1 MGLDTYG
8 VEFLK
13 YCSTKKEIKNILTLG
28 NQGLAIS
35 KNHLKKQFKLSEE
48 EANYYSN
55 QEFCSQILIEKLG
68 VLTVKSIDNSAYQ
81 GAEIIHD
88 LNQPLPTEK
97 KGICKYDTILDLGTL
112 EHIFNIP
119 QALIN
124 ITNLCKS
131 DGQIIH
137 CLPADGYCGH
147 GLYQFSPEL
156 FFSYYSPERGYK
168 DTEIFFFKSHD
179 KSNWNTWYKVNKPAN
194 GKRIELSNF
203 LTNNSLSILVRTV
216 KTSSFSNEN
225 IQQSDYSFSWDLSNP
240 EESSQRQEAII
251 QNKFVSKATFKKY
264 IFNFLNVLIT
274 KDQIMDIRRRIK
286 KWYKHPCIRKVNSKD
301 LIN

>member
-1 MGLDTYG
+1 
-8 VEFLK
+8 
-13 YCSTKKEIKNILTLG
+13 
-28 NQGLAIS
+28 
-35 KNHLKKQFKLSEE
+35 
-48 EANYYSN
+48 
-55 QEFCSQILIEKLG
+55 
-68 VLTVKSIDNSAYQ
+68 
-81 GAEIIHD
+81 
-88 LNQPLPTEK
+88 
-97 KGICKYDTILDLGTL
+97 
-112 EHIFNIP
+112 
-119 QALIN
+119 
-124 ITNLCKS
+124 
-131 DGQIIH
+131 
-137 CLPADGYCGH
+137 YCGH